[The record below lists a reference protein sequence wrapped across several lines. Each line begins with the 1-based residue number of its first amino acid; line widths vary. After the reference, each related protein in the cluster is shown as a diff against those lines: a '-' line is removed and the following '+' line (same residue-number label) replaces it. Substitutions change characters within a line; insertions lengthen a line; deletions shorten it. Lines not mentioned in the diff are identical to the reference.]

1 MQENTWARLRDSL
14 PDTRD
19 SRNLSRVFSC
29 ISVQNSVYA
38 APDHKGV
45 GRRFDGKKRGEGGT
59 GNFEPTSDFPERS
72 WQLAFQFQ
80 PTDSATCDEFTVQSA
95 FQKLVALVRGARVDD
110 AAIKAK
116 TGGKS
121 ALLAHVLLTPT
132 RSFIAI
138 IIFKHAVREER
149 G

>member
-1 MQENTWARLRDSL
+1 MRLPTIKELAAVLTARREEREERAILSRLR
-14 PDTRD
+14 
-19 SRNLSRVFSC
+19 
-29 ISVQNSVYA
+29 
-38 APDHKGV
+38 
-45 GRRFDGKKRGEGGT
+45 
-59 GNFEPTSDFPERS
+59 TSPIERS